1 MNKWRKI
8 SISVL
13 LTVFF
18 LIVIGY
24 FGLKSVTYQP
34 SQLAQ
39 EAAGSSS
46 GINVSQSK
54 DGLIFSPE
62 KPTTKPAILFY
73 QGALVEEMSYSLW
86 AKTLAEAGY
95 PVYLIHLPLNLA
107 VFQGNKVEEIIE
119 EFYLDN
125 YVLGGHSLGAVMISR
140 YAHRDTS
147 ENLKGVFFLASYPD
161 EKGALNQLGKPVL
174 SLTASEDGVLNQK
187 NYEAS
192 RMFLPKE
199 TEFREIVGGNHAGFG
214 SYGPQKGDNPSQLT
228 EKEQQDLVADELL
241 SWLERL

>member
-1 MNKWRKI
+1 MGKVRKV
-8 SISVL
+8 VL
-13 LTVFF
+13 LLLAGITIS
-18 LIVIGY
+18 LIIGSLV
-24 FGLKSVTYQP
+24 LKKLTYQP

-39 EAAGSSS
+39 EAAVSSS
-46 GINVSQSK
+46 GINVTQSK

-107 VFQGNKVEEIIE
+107 VLQGHKVEEIIE

-140 YAHRDTS
+140 YAHGDTS

-192 RMFLPKE
+192 RKFLPKE

-214 SYGPQKGDNPSQLT
+214 SYGPQKGDNPSQLR
-228 EKEQQDLVADELL
+228 ENEQQDLVADELL